1 MLRDENSLLRLMTL
15 FSPVFPIGGFAYSH
29 GLEQAI
35 HEELINNA
43 DELFN
48 WLSDLLCRGSGHND
62 AIFIAETWKRAKNG
76 ENLQPV
82 IDIANAIPA
91 SKERNMETQLQGN
104 AFCRAV
110 GQMGL
115 VDQTYQELPYPVA
128 VGFFTQKM
136 GLQLAAVLN
145 AYLHSFSSNLVQAA
159 IRLVPLGQSDGVY
172 VMGRM
177 EEIILALVKNSDRLT
192 IDCLG
197 SCCFMSD
204 IMAMRHETLYSRIFR
219 S

>member
-35 HEELINNA
+35 HEGFITSAN
-43 DELFN
+43 ELFN
-48 WLSDLLCRGSGHND
+48 WLSDLLCHGSGHND

-110 GQMGL
+110 GQMGFA
-115 VDQTYQELPYPVA
+115 DQTYKELPYPVA

-136 GLQLAAVLN
+136 GLQLSVVLN
-145 AYLHSFSSNLVQAA
+145 AYLHGFSSNLVQAA
-159 IRLVPLGQSDGVY
+159 IRLVPLGQSDGVC
-172 VMGRM
+172 VMGKM
-177 EEIILALVKNSDRLT
+177 EEIILAIVSNSDRLT